1 MADILAD
8 GTGHVIRRYLPGKS
22 FEDARDPSLSPLF
35 ADLHDMPP
43 ALFTVGPADH
53 LLDDSLFMAARW
65 QAYDNDA
72 ELAVYPDC
80 IHGFTFF
87 PIELA
92 KRAHERIGT
101 FLGRSF
107 S

>member
-1 MADILAD
+1 MAAGAGARRRVLA
-8 GTGHVIRRYLPGKS
+8 GTGHVIRRYCP
-22 FEDARDPSLSPLF
+22 
-35 ADLHDMPP
+35 
-43 ALFTVGPADH
+43 
-53 LLDDSLFMAARW
+53 ARW
-65 QAYDNDA
+65 QADDNDA

-92 KRAHERIGT
+92 KRAHERIGK
-101 FLGRSF
+101 FLDRSF